1 MTGVVVGVIAYV
13 VDVVMV
19 VIEVVVIVDVLVIVV
34 AAAES
39 YLISVVPRSC
49 ISALFFSKMFRRV
62 SRLNYWMTCRSSSAP
77 SPEHFLNKLKD
88 KTFSKPKSCS
98 R

>member
-1 MTGVVVGVIAYV
+1 MDSIVAVVGVADIAVV

-19 VIEVVVIVDVLVIVV
+19 VIEVVVIVVVVVVVVV

-49 ISALFFSKMFRRV
+49 ISALFSQKC
-62 SRLNYWMTCRSSSAP
+62 SGESAA
-77 SPEHFLNKLKD
+77 LIIG
-88 KTFSKPKSCS
+88 
-98 R
+98 

>member
-1 MTGVVVGVIAYV
+1 MQEYTMADVGVAVIADV

-19 VIEVVVIVDVLVIVV
+19 VIEVVVVVIVDVVVVVV

-88 KTFSKPKSCS
+88 KTF
-98 R
+98 